1 MRSKAVSGILI
12 CLALLLASSCRS
24 GGPGDT
30 PPGQKRLKVVASL
43 FPLYDFAKNV
53 GKDKT
58 EVTLLM
64 PPGMEPHSFEPKPAD
79 IMLLNKTAIFIY
91 TNRYMEPW
99 AAAILKGLDNN
110 ALVVVDSSKGLE
122 LIRETEEEHHHE
134 AGHEA
139 GHEASEGMD
148 PHVWLDF
155 SNAMKMVDTIADAF
169 AKKDPANGDYYRTN
183 AEAYKAQLAAL
194 DKKFVETLSR
204 CAHRKLVSGGH
215 NTFGY
220 LARRYNLEYVSA
232 YRGFSADAEP
242 TSKDLIAL
250 TKIVRRH
257 GLSHIF
263 HEELISPRIA
273 ETISRETGAG
283 LLMLHGA
290 HNIGKEDLQKGV
302 KFLSLMNGN
311 LENLRK
317 GLQCK

>member
-1 MRSKAVSGILI
+1 MRSKGASCILI
-12 CLALLLASSCRS
+12 CLTLLLAASCRS
-24 GGPGDT
+24 GGPGET
-30 PPGQKRLKVVASL
+30 PQGQKRLKVVASL
-43 FPLYDFAKNV
+43 FPLYDFAKTV
-53 GKDKT
+53 GKDKA
-58 EVTLLM
+58 EVMLLM

-79 IMLLNKTAIFIY
+79 MMLLNKTDIFVY

-99 AAAILKGLDNN
+99 VEAILKGLDNK

-134 AGHEA
+134 AE
-139 GHEASEGMD
+139 HEASGGMD

-169 AKKDPANGDYYRTN
+169 AKKDPANGDYYKAN

-232 YRGFSADAEP
+232 YGGFSPDAEP
-242 TSKDLIAL
+242 TSKDLISL
-250 TKIVRRH
+250 TKILRKQGV
-257 GLSHIF
+257 SYIF
-263 HEELISPRIA
+263 YEELVSLGIA
-273 ETISRETGAG
+273 ETISKETGAK

-290 HNIGKEDLQKGV
+290 HNISRDDLQKSV
-302 KFLSLMNGN
+302 TFLSLMNGN
-311 LENLRK
+311 LENLRI